1 MTMPLPLDE
10 QHRLI
15 VNNRALV
22 YHISRQIG
30 SSLEYDEKVSL
41 GFLGLAEAARRYDP
55 TIAAFTTYAALWI
68 RAYIYREMMAAS
80 GIPQGSDAR
89 KVFFKIRKVI
99 RSIEGAGQEA
109 TNERVAK
116 RIGVSEESVSR
127 IRALLFGAHVR
138 LDAHPDVAKL
148 MGVKSDDNPEQ
159 SVIEADGAAKSKA
172 RVRRMLQR
180 LAPVEREVIK
190 RRFVQDPPS
199 TLQQIGDD
207 HNRTREWARLIE
219 AKALRKIKA
228 TWERTRESA

>member
-1 MTMPLPLDE
+1 MKPLPLDE

-15 VNNRALV
+15 INNRALV

-30 SSLEYDEKVSL
+30 SSLDYDEKVSL
-41 GFLGLAEAARRYDP
+41 GFMGLTEAARRYDP
-55 TIAAFTTYAALWI
+55 KLAAFTTYAALWI

-80 GIPQGSDAR
+80 GIPQGSEAR
-89 KVFFKIRKVI
+89 KVFFKIRKAI
-99 RSIEGAGQEA
+99 RAIEVTGEEA

-116 RIGVSEESVSR
+116 RLGVSEDSVSR

-138 LDAHPDVAKL
+138 LDGHPDTAKML
-148 MGVKSDDNPEQ
+148 GVKSDDNPEE
-159 SVIEADGAAKSKA
+159 SVIEADGVAKSKA

-180 LAPVEREVIK
+180 LAPLEREVIR

-207 HNRTREWARLIE
+207 HGFTREWARLTE
-219 AKALRKIKA
+219 ARALRKIKA
-228 TWERTRESA
+228 TWEQVTG